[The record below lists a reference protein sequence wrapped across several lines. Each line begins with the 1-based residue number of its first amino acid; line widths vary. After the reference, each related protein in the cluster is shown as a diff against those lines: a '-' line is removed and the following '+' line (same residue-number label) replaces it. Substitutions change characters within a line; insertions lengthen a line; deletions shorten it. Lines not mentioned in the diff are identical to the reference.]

1 MKIAMSKMIRKRAG
15 WLTALFLGEM
25 LTATAMGVFEHEIEK
40 VVALA
45 LFIPLII
52 SSGGNSGSQAATLV
66 IRALAL
72 GEVKLAD
79 WWRIVRRELV
89 AGVALG
95 AILGV
100 IGIIRITIWNA
111 LFPKA
116 YGEIWLL
123 LAMSVGLAL
132 VGIVLWGSL
141 VGSILPMVLQRLGYD
156 PAVSSA
162 PFVATLVDVTG
173 LIIYFTVALIV
184 FGARMGTG

>member
-1 MKIAMSKMIRKRAG
+1 
-15 WLTALFLGEM
+15 
-25 LTATAMGVFEHEIEK
+25 
-40 VVALA
+40 
-45 LFIPLII
+45 
-52 SSGGNSGSQAATLV
+52 V

-72 GEVKLAD
+72 GEVRLAD

-100 IGIIRITIWNA
+100 IGIVRITITNA
-111 LFPKA
+111 LFPKY
-116 YGEIWLL
+116 YGEIWFL
-123 LAMSVGLAL
+123 LAMTVGLAL

-173 LIIYFTVALIV
+173 LIIYFTVAMIV
-184 FGARMGTG
+184 FGGKMG